1 MPVFGK
7 YREHTPRTKEQ
18 KLEEIKKVTKQIYLQ
33 GAVKQYDDLFN
44 RLKNNWQEQQI
55 LYIGKAKYECLMHMH
70 DEILNIS
77 LSDCDSG
84 NVICFAQ
91 YTYIYA
97 LQQFVRFL
105 KTVTPNDDLYRS
117 VSDFGGQEK
126 IIDDIDSIGS
136 LLKELRGLANLELKY
151 HFGNMDEFGPD
162 FLEQLR
168 KHYSYPN
175 LGLGH
180 ALDYS
185 ITQLNRFPKEEETGI
200 TAAFDGAQSALK

>member
-1 MPVFGK
+1 MPVFGN
-7 YREHTPRTKEQ
+7 YREHTSRTREK
-18 KLEEIKKVTKQIYLQ
+18 KLEEIKKATKRIYLQ
-33 GAVKQYDDLFN
+33 GTVKQYDVLFN
-44 RLKNNWQEQQI
+44 RLKNNWKEQQI
-55 LYIGKAKYECLMHMH
+55 LYIGKAKYECLMHIH

-77 LSDCDSG
+77 LSGCDSG

-151 HFGNMDEFGPD
+151 HFGNMDEFGPE

-185 ITQLNRFPKEEETGI
+185 ITQLNSFPREEETG
-200 TAAFDGAQSALK
+200 TKAAYDGAQQALK

>member
-1 MPVFGK
+1 MPVFGN

-70 DEILNIS
+70 DKILEVS
-77 LSDCDSG
+77 LSGCDEG
-84 NVICFAQ
+84 NVVHFAQ

-97 LQQFVRFL
+97 LQQFVHFL
-105 KTVTPNDDLYRS
+105 ETFTPNDDLYRT
-117 VSDFGGQEK
+117 VSCLGCQEE
-126 IIDDIDSIGS
+126 IIDIKSIGS
-136 LLKELRGLANLELKY
+136 LLKELEGMLIMEKKY
-151 HFGNMDEFGPD
+151 HFGNMDGFDPV
-162 FLEQLR
+162 FLERLR
-168 KHYSYPN
+168 KHYSN
-175 LGLGH
+175 KTLGLGD

-185 ITQLNRFPKEEETGI
+185 ITQLNRFPREEEAGI
-200 TAAFDGAQSALK
+200 KAAFDGARHALK

>member
-1 MPVFGK
+1 MPETDN
-7 YREHTPRTKEQ
+7 YREHTPRTREER
-18 KLEEIKKVTKQIYLQ
+18 LEDLMNETRRIYLKA
-33 GAVKQYDDLFN
+33 AVKQFN
-44 RLKNNWQEQQI
+44 QIKYNWQEQLI
-55 LYIGKAKYECLMHMH
+55 LYRGKAVYECLMLMH
-70 DEILNIS
+70 DDIWKVD
-77 LSDCDSG
+77 LSGCDSG
-84 NVICFAQ
+84 DVICFAQ

-151 HFGNMDEFGPD
+151 HFGNMDEFGPE

-185 ITQLNRFPKEEETGI
+185 ITQLNSFPREEETG
-200 TAAFDGAQSALK
+200 TKAAYDGAQQALK

>member
-1 MPVFGK
+1 MPVFGN
-7 YREHTPRTKEQ
+7 YREHTSRTREK
-18 KLEEIKKVTKQIYLQ
+18 KLEEIKKATKRIYLQ
-33 GAVKQYDDLFN
+33 GTVKQYDVLFN
-44 RLKNNWQEQQI
+44 RLKNNWKEQQI

-77 LSDCDSG
+77 LSGCDSG

-151 HFGNMDEFGPD
+151 HFGNMDEFGPE

-185 ITQLNRFPKEEETGI
+185 ITQLNSFPREEETG
-200 TAAFDGAQSALK
+200 TKQHMMVPNKL